1 MMNIN
6 KIMKENVTINFNMDI
21 NELNDELAIDTYTIV
36 IPTKDIREEV
46 SIDDL
51 NKEFNSGISNV
62 KITENKFSMDY
73 FTGETTFIRTVN
85 EIQEH
90 IRIMVNSISNKLC
103 KIKIDNFKL
112 ICNFYTWRD

>member
-1 MMNIN
+1 MININ

-51 NKEFNSGISNV
+51 NREFNFYSRGLNPPALDGIS
-62 KITENKFSMDY
+62 F
-73 FTGETTFIRTVN
+73 
-85 EIQEH
+85 
-90 IRIMVNSISNKLC
+90 
-103 KIKIDNFKL
+103 
-112 ICNFYTWRD
+112 